1 MENGIK
7 LQYHKINAIYYQSV
21 WDFQQQLHDRV
32 KQDKRRR
39 RQDDILSP
47 YLGHMIMCE
56 HRPVFTMGKRA
67 SMQNLLLDEKSL
79 ADRGIELFEINR
91 GGDITYH
98 GPGQLTG
105 YMIMDL
111 ALLYRDLH
119 LYIRNLEE
127 VIIRTLS
134 DYDLIGMRIP
144 DYTGVWIE
152 RAEKRWKICAIG
164 VHMSR
169 WVSMHGFGFN
179 VNTDLSYFKHIVPCG
194 IEETDK
200 GITSL
205 AQELNRRVDTEE
217 VEQSLKKHVSEV
229 FGLQIINI

>member
-21 WDFQQQLHDRV
+21 WDFQQQLHNRL
-32 KQDKRRR
+32 KQHKRSCSQDKS
-39 RQDDILSP
+39 LTPS
-47 YLGHMIMCE
+47 LGHLIMCE
-56 HRPVFTMGKRA
+56 HRPVFTMGKSA
-67 SMQNLLLDEKSL
+67 SKQNLLLDAKSL
-79 ADRGIELFEINR
+79 ADHSIELFEINR

-105 YMIMDL
+105 YLIMDL
-111 ALLYRDLH
+111 ELLYRDLH

-134 DYDLIGMRIP
+134 DYDLIGIRIP
-144 DYTGVWIE
+144 EYTGVWIE
-152 RAEKRWKICAIG
+152 RDYKLWKICAIG

-169 WVSMHGFGFN
+169 WISMHGFGFN
-179 VNTDLSYFKHIVPCG
+179 INTDLSYFKHIVPCG

-200 GITSL
+200 EVTSL
-205 AQELNRRVDTEE
+205 AQELNRSVATEE
-217 VEQSLKKHVSEV
+217 VELSLRKHISEV
-229 FGLQIINI
+229 FGLQIIKV